1 NHLLP
6 SMILAAGDISK
17 NGKQELVII
26 NGNFAAPGAGGRIIV
41 LEAKA
46 VTVAVEEEKGFL
58 PEKYELAQ
66 NYPNPFN
73 PSTRINY
80 YIPKETLVK
89 LDVYNIL
96 GQNVAQLVNEM
107 QVAGKYE
114 VTFNADN
121 FASGI
126 YFYQIKADQFIQV
139 KKMILLK

>member
-1 NHLLP
+1 
-6 SMILAAGDISK
+6 
-17 NGKQELVII
+17 
-26 NGNFAAPGAGGRIIV
+26 
-41 LEAKA
+41 
-46 VTVAVEEEKGFL
+46 
-58 PEKYELAQ
+58 
-66 NYPNPFN
+66 
-73 PSTRINY
+73 
-80 YIPKETLVK
+80 LVK

-114 VTFNADN
+114 VTFNANN